1 MDFCVAQSLMM
12 VAMLWLQEHMRS
24 PLVPCYREKHL
35 KRAAFAFLTLDL
47 NTPMMGLNN
56 HFAVE
61 KAYA

>member
-1 MDFCVAQSLMM
+1 MI

-24 PLVPCYREKHL
+24 PLVLCCREKYL
-35 KRAAFAFLTLDL
+35 KRAASSFFTHDL